1 MNTRLLVLTTRLH
14 ISSLFLSFVILC
26 QILFFRN
33 HNSCLPHLYIVC
45 FTFLSTSSRKCLSAP
60 QSNKILHVRSIGLRV
75 TTSYILLVCIW
86 PIHALLSDAM
96 HRLYMGLPYTTYTGC
111 LIAAFPTLT
120 WCHLSSPSLCG
131 NVVKCRER
139 WGSSG
144 SLAARVS
151 RASWT

>member
-1 MNTRLLVLTTRLH
+1 MKTSLLVLTTRLH
-14 ISSLFLSFVILC
+14 ISSLFLSFVSLC
-26 QILFFRN
+26 QILFSETTTHASPISILFVSLSSQ
-33 HNSCLPHLYIVC
+33 HLLESVCLPHRVTKYCMCDL
-45 FTFLSTSSRKCLSAP
+45 LGSGWPRRTSSS
-60 QSNKILHVRSIGLRV
+60 
-75 TTSYILLVCIW
+75 CIW